1 MEALLYWNIRAAI
14 YLLIF
19 TVAYL
24 LVLRKNASAAFN
36 RYYILLSSLLAMM
49 LPLLPLNMIN
59 FVSNTMLP
67 AVDLPEI
74 LVTSFSQSERALEE
88 QSGFSVGMFDV
99 LIFFSLGF
107 LFQFAYRLLMISFLI
122 FRGKREKKFGM
133 EIVKLKS
140 DKIPFSFFHWFF
152 VSESLLNDQR
162 FEAVLAHE
170 KAHANRWHSMDI
182 LYFELLQA
190 VFWYHPA
197 WYFLRS
203 ELKTMHEYEADQLA
217 ISTVNRTTYQ
227 KTLLELTTY
236 GGMLWLTN
244 PFNVSLIKKRMLM
257 MNQIKGNQPA
267 RKWLKLAL
275 LLPFFLAAAF
285 IQSCNFAADSTEEI
299 KPQEEQLTT
308 DLQPVEE
315 PAAAIIEEEIPEE
328 DVFTVVEVMPEFPGG
343 SNALMNF
350 IANNIKYPEEARRD
364 TIQGRVFVNFVVE
377 KDGSVSNVK
386 VLRGIGGGC
395 DEEAKRVVALMP
407 NWTPGYQEGKAVRV
421 SFNLPI
427 RFMLN

>member
-1 MEALLYWNIRAAI
+1 MEALLYWNIRAAF
-14 YLLIF
+14 YLMIF
-19 TVAYL
+19 AVAYL
-24 LVLRKNASAAFN
+24 LVLRKNTSVAFN
-36 RYYILLSSLLAMM
+36 RYYILLSSFLAMI
-49 LPLLPLNMIN
+49 LPLLPLDAIS
-59 FVSNTMLP
+59 FGSNTVLTSV
-67 AVDLPEI
+67 ALPEI
-74 LVTSFSQSERALEE
+74 IVTSFSRPEMAIEE
-88 QSGFSVGMFDV
+88 QSGFSLPDV
-99 LIFFSLGF
+99 LFLLSFGFFLQY
-107 LFQFAYRLLMISFLI
+107 LFRLLMISLLI
-122 FRGKREKKFGM
+122 IRGKKEKNFGM
-133 EIVKLKS
+133 KIVKLKS

-152 VSESLLNDQR
+152 VSEPLLNDQR

-217 ISTVNRTTYQ
+217 ISTVNRATYQ

-236 GGMLWLTN
+236 GDMLWLTN

-328 DVFTVVEVMPEFPGG
+328 DVFAVVEVMPEFPGG

-350 IANNIKYPEEARRD
+350 IANNIKYPEQARRD
-364 TIQGRVFVNFVVE
+364 TIQGRVFVNFVIE